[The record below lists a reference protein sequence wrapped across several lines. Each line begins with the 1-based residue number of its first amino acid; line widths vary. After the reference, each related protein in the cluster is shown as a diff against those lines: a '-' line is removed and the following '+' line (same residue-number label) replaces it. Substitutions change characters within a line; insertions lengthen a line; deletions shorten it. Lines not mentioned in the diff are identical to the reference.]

1 METDNEWYTLC
12 SDNKILLEH
21 LEDSNDFKITFDV
34 LEKYEN
40 IVEIIHAHK
49 LFELLFELN
58 KEIILNY
65 SEKIN
70 SNTNVNNVI
79 ITISSKN
86 LSSFD
91 DNSKEAAIYFNYSIK
106 ENNKT
111 GCTTLYSSRLIDK
124 PIDTNKNHIYLC
136 NFDLQLINKHK
147 SSQII
152 INYSLSD
159 EINKVSHK
167 FISLHF
173 KNIFYKLKQYFD

>member
-49 LFELLFELN
+49 LFELVFELN

-70 SNTNVNNVI
+70 SKTNVNSVI
-79 ITISSKN
+79 ITISTKN
-86 LSSFD
+86 LPSIE
-91 DNSKEAAIYFNYSIK
+91 DNSKEASIYFNYSIK
-106 ENNKT
+106 EDNKL
-111 GCTTLYSSRLIDK
+111 GCTTLYSSSIDK

-136 NFDLQLINKHK
+136 NFDLQLINKK
-147 SSQII
+147 TSSQII
-152 INYSLSD
+152 INYSLTD

-173 KNIFYKLKQYFD
+173 KNIFYKLKLYFD